1 MDPTTL
7 SFPCRGFI
15 ESVNNRDSKSLAEL
29 FSEDCLLIDESIYY
43 RDHEAIRNWSDHSLV
58 SHEAKIIKILD
69 VRADSPTAPE
79 VKVLM
84 DGDFVADYG
93 ITEPFPLW
101 LHFTLPD
108 AGSKEIS
115 RLRIDTLEPGTWVH
129 RAVWA
134 AKGLPDAPLDALR
147 CDVLRVPSPPEGWVR
162 VKMTASSLNQH
173 DVFTLR
179 GVTTPDTKFPV
190 TLGNEGVG
198 MLDDGTEVLIY
209 PVMSDDAQTQDQDPG
224 YDITVDP
231 KRHVFGEKVK
241 GLMSEYALVPAANLV
256 PKPADLPDTTAAVL
270 GCAWLTAY
278 RMLFT
283 ASGLQAGQRML
294 VQGSTGGIA
303 TGLIQMGAAAGF
315 EVWATGRTAAKREAA
330 LRLGAHRVFPPDA
343 ELPAPAHAVF
353 NLSGAAT
360 WEHAMA
366 SVANGGVVVVCAIHG
381 GAKVEL
387 DIMDLFI
394 RGVTIKANYMGT
406 MEEFKSLVEFVSQHK
421 IEPLIDAVIPLE
433 QVRDGLGRMIAG
445 DVQGKI
451 VVKM

>member
-1 MDPTTL
+1 MDLTTL
-7 SFPCRGFI
+7 PFPCRRFI
-15 ESVNNRDSKSLAEL
+15 ESINNRDSKSLAEL
-29 FSEDCLLIDESIYY
+29 FSEDCLLIDESKHY
-43 RDHEAIRNWSDHSLV
+43 RDHSAIRSWSDHSLV
-58 SHEAKIIKILD
+58 SHEATILKILD
-69 VRADSPTAPE
+69 VRAGSPAAPE
-79 VKVLM
+79 VQVLM

-101 LHFTLPD
+101 LHFTLP
-108 AGSKEIS
+108 APGSKEIS

-134 AKGLPDAPLDALR
+134 AKGLPEAPLDALR
-147 CDVLRVPSPPEGWVR
+147 CDVLRVPTPPEGWVR
-162 VKMTASSLNQH
+162 VKMTASSLNYH

-198 MLDDGTEVLIY
+198 TLEDGTEVLIY
-209 PVMSDDAQTQDQDPG
+209 PVMSDRQTQDPG
-224 YDITVDP
+224 YNITVDP
-231 KRHVFGEKVK
+231 TRHVFGEKVT

-256 PKPADLPDTTAAVL
+256 PKPADLPVATAAVL
-270 GCAWLTAY
+270 GCAWLAAY
-278 RMLFT
+278 RMLF
-283 ASGLQAGQRML
+283 ALSGLRAGQRML

-303 TGLIQMGAAAGF
+303 TGLIQMGVAAGF
-315 EVWATGRTAAKREAA
+315 EVWATGRTAAKRDAA
-330 LRLGAHRVFPPDA
+330 LRLGAHRVFSPDA
-343 ELPAPAHAVF
+343 ELPGPAHAVF

-360 WEHAMA
+360 WDHAMA
-366 SVANGGVVVVCAIHG
+366 SVANGGVVVLCAIHG

-387 DIMDLFI
+387 DIMDLFV

-406 MEEFKSLVEFVSQHK
+406 MKDFKSLVGFVAKHK

-433 QVRDGLGRMIAG
+433 EVRDGLGRMIAG

-451 VVKM
+451 VVQM

>member
-1 MDPTTL
+1 MDLSTL
-7 SFPCRGFI
+7 PFPCRGFI
-15 ESVNNRDSKSLAEL
+15 ESINNRDSKSLAEL
-29 FSEDCLLIDESIYY
+29 FSEDCLLIDESNYY
-43 RDHEAIRNWSDHSLV
+43 RDHSVICSWSDHSLV
-58 SHEAKIIKILD
+58 SREAKILRILD

-115 RLRIDTLEPGTWVH
+115 RLRIDTFEPGTWVH

-162 VKMTASSLNQH
+162 VKMTASSLNYH

-198 MLDDGTEVLIY
+198 TLEDGTEVLIY
-209 PVMSDDAQTQDQDPG
+209 PVMSDTQTRDSG

-231 KRHVFGEKVK
+231 TRHVFGEKVK
-241 GLMSEYALVPAANLV
+241 GLMSEYALVPEANLI
-256 PKPADLPDTTAAVL
+256 PKPASLPVTTAAVL

-283 ASGLQAGQRML
+283 ASGLKAGQRML

-303 TGLIQMGAAAGF
+303 TGLIQMGVAAGF

-330 LRLGAHRVFPPDA
+330 LRLGAHRVFAPDA
-343 ELPAPAHAVF
+343 ELPDRAHAVF

-360 WEHAMA
+360 WDHAMA
-366 SVANGGVVVVCAIHG
+366 SVANGGVVILCAIHG

-387 DIMDLFI
+387 DIMDLFV
-394 RGVTIKANYMGT
+394 RGVTVKANYMGT
-406 MEEFKSLVEFVSQHK
+406 MDEFKSLVEFVTRHK

-433 QVRDGLGRMIAG
+433 EVRDGLGRMIAG